1 MGLKGKKLNSDVVM
15 FGEPLS
21 EKALKALQKG
31 SPTAD
36 QIIKS
41 LPPSSFLPIQGPTQ
55 QMRKEDA
62 KELKKEEE
70 RNKVIDAEKARKDRL
85 KKKREAAIEKRKARL
100 KRKQE
105 IEKETIVETIEPKE
119 TIVENLIKEN
129 LNTEEL
135 PNMNLDEELK
145 SLEKDIKSK
154 KIEEK
159 IEEIMPA
166 QEEPMQADLK
176 DQILELLE
184 GEENAPGIELINA
197 WKEAYGK
204 NGIHV
209 MAFGEG
215 DVYVYHHLTRG
226 EWKKIKELMSKM
238 RNSENAEEVE
248 EKLKEKVVLYCVL
261 WPGVDEKWLEYCKAG
276 ILDSLYQMILL
287 NSGFLTPQQAMLL
300 TTQL

>member
-1 MGLKGKKLNSDVVM
+1 MALKGKKLDSDLVM
-15 FGEPLS
+15 FGEPLT
-21 EKALKALQKG
+21 EKALNALQRS

-41 LPPSSFLPIQGPTQ
+41 LPPTAFIPMPEETQ
-55 QMRKEDA
+55 KE
-62 KELKKEEE
+62 KEVRLVVEKENSLKEE
-70 RNKVIDAEKARKDRL
+70 VASAENMRRERL
-85 KKKREAAIEKRKARL
+85 KKKKENALKKRKARL
-100 KRKQE
+100 SRKKPVVQSQPVIKKE
-105 IEKETIVETIEPKE
+105 ESEKTIIKTLIEENINIEEK
-119 TIVENLIKEN
+119 IS
-129 LNTEEL
+129 
-135 PNMNLDEELK
+135 MNLDDELK
-145 SLEKDIKSK
+145 ALEKDIKPK
-154 KIEEK
+154 VVEPVAEPQPVVEESV
-159 IEEIMPA
+159 
-166 QEEPMQADLK
+166 QTDLK

-184 GEENAPGIELINA
+184 GEENPPSLELISA

-226 EWKKIKELMSKM
+226 EWKKIKEIMNKM
-238 RNSENAEEVE
+238 RESENSEEVE

-261 WPGVDEKWLEYCKAG
+261 WPSIDERWLDYCKAG

>member
-1 MGLKGKKLNSDVVM
+1 MM
-15 FGEPLS
+15 
-21 EKALKALQKG
+21 AW
-31 SPTAD
+31 
-36 QIIKS
+36 
-41 LPPSSFLPIQGPTQ
+41 
-55 QMRKEDA
+55 RKEG
-62 KELKKEEE
+62 E
-70 RNKVIDAEKARKDRL
+70 RNKVINAEKARKDRL
-85 KKKREAAIEKRKARL
+85 KKKREAAIEKRKSRL

-105 IEKETIVETIEPKE
+105 IEKETIVETIESKE

-184 GEENAPGIELINA
+184 GEENAPGIELING
-197 WKEAYGK
+197 WIEAYGK

-238 RNSENAEEVE
+238 INSENAEEVV